1 MYLSIQQP
9 CTGPESSYILFLNT
23 MVLTEKK
30 STERYI
36 CCSRRPINDQQSQCY
51 VRMPCSG
58 GLYPQG
64 KFMCYFYTR
73 RFPLR
78 ETHVTLYC
86 NFIFNGLTK
95 VIKSPEECTTYYQMI
110 DKYHWYRY
118 AGKTL
123 WSRKLV
129 WYLLIQHTIVRLI
142 NVMKQKWLLRH
153 FMESNEHDFETCLS
167 ELIV

>member
-1 MYLSIQQP
+1 MNVWYMKNRMVRTSKLKLTIAH
-9 CTGPESSYILFLNT
+9 CTRHYFIYNILFLNT

-51 VRMPCSG
+51 VRMPFSG

-64 KFMCYFYTR
+64 KFMCYFYAR

-95 VIKSPEECTTYYQMI
+95 VIKSPEECTTFDQM
-110 DKYHWYRY
+110 
-118 AGKTL
+118 TF
-123 WSRKLV
+123 WSRTM
-129 WYLLIQHTIVRLI
+129 LLYGQ
-142 NVMKQKWLLRH
+142 
-153 FMESNEHDFETCLS
+153 
-167 ELIV
+167 

>member
-1 MYLSIQQP
+1 MSYLYTLLPIQQH

-51 VRMPCSG
+51 VRMPFSG

-64 KFMCYFYTR
+64 KFMCYFYAR

-95 VIKSPEECTTYYQMI
+95 VIKSPEECTTFDQMI
-110 DKYHWYRY
+110 DK
-118 AGKTL
+118 L
-123 WSRKLV
+123 P
-129 WYLLIQHTIVRLI
+129 LI
-142 NVMKQKWLLRH
+142 
-153 FMESNEHDFETCLS
+153 
-167 ELIV
+167 